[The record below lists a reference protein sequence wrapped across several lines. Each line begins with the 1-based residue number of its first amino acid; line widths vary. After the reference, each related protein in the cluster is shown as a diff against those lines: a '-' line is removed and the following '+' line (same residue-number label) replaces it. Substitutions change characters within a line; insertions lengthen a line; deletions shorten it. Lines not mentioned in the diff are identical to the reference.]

1 MSRGDSILQTALI
14 ARCVSEDGTRPPNQS
29 TFQRRCKAPR
39 TSVRLG
45 VHCPAVIDLRL
56 LRDNRAAVEE
66 AYARLGAPVD
76 LDKVTAQDERVRDL
90 KNESQTLQAEQ
101 NRLSKEIGRAA
112 PGAAREQT
120 IAEVSVL
127 KRDIAGKAAELAAA
141 EARLDELL
149 LELPNL
155 PHPSVPV
162 GKDESEN
169 RIVREEGTRRS
180 YDFALQP
187 HWDLGT
193 RLGIIDF
200 ERGVKISGSRF
211 YVLKSWGARLQR
223 ALITYMLDLH
233 TQKHGYV
240 EIYPPYMVRRECLVG
255 TGNLPKFGE
264 NLYHDAEED
273 FWFIPT
279 AEVPV
284 TNLYREEILDGGALP
299 IRHVAFTACFRREQM
314 AAGRDT
320 RGIKRGHQFDKVELV
335 KFVRPETSMDELTA
349 LLADAEDVLKGLELP
364 YRVVQMCTGDL
375 SFSAMAKF
383 DLELW
388 APGCDEWLEVS
399 SCSNFG
405 DFQARRARI
414 RFKDATGKEKSRFV
428 HTLNGSGLALPR
440 TLIGILETYQ
450 RADGR
455 VDVPRV
461 LRPYLGGAEVLPEAL
476 S

>member
-1 MSRGDSILQTALI
+1 
-14 ARCVSEDGTRPPNQS
+14 
-29 TFQRRCKAPR
+29 
-39 TSVRLG
+39 
-45 VHCPAVIDLRL
+45 VIDIRL
-56 LRDNRAAVEE
+56 LRENPETVRE
-66 AYARLGAPVD
+66 AYARLGTPVD
-76 LDKVTAQDERVRDL
+76 LEAVTAQDARLRDL

-112 PGAAREQT
+112 PGEAREQ
-120 IAEVSVL
+120 A
-127 KRDIAGKAAELAAA
+127 KAASTLLKGKVESLAGDLAAA
-141 EARLDELL
+141 EAKLDELL
-149 LELPNL
+149 LDLPNL

-162 GKDESEN
+162 GKDDSEN
-169 RIVREEGTRRS
+169 KVVREEGSKRA
-180 YDFALQP
+180 YEFQPQP
-187 HWDLGT
+187 HWELGT

-255 TGNLPKFGE
+255 TGNLPKFGD
-264 NLYHDAEED
+264 NLYHDANED

-284 TNLYREEILDGGALP
+284 TNLYREEILDGATLP

-349 LLADAEDVLKGLELP
+349 LLGDAEDVLRGLELP

-388 APGCDEWLEVS
+388 APGCNEWLEVS

-405 DFQARRARI
+405 EFQARRARI
-414 RFKDATGKEKSRFV
+414 RFKDGKEKTRFV

-450 RADGR
+450 RADGKI
-455 VDVPRV
+455 DVPGA
-461 LRPYLGGAEVLPEAL
+461 LRPYLGGAETLG
-476 S
+476 